1 MEMFEQDVTIKEK
14 VVRALLNSQRFM
26 SAAELSDIT
35 GYRPSV
41 VSTSLADAVREAR
54 FDIKTCLMP
63 KQPGRLGPRMVNYFR
78 CDGIGPFTRRK
89 APVFKAKDEPL
100 VRESDGDVSHLVQQH
115 DPLWHFAICRP
126 AGARM

>member
-1 MEMFEQDVTIKEK
+1 MEMFVQDVTIKEK

-41 VSTSLADAVREAR
+41 VSTSLADAVREDR

-78 CDGIGPFTRRK
+78 CDSIGPFQK
-89 APVFKAKDEPL
+89 KKPPVFKEAPL
-100 VRESDGDVSHLVQQH
+100 MRESDGDVSHLVKQH

-126 AGARM
+126 VGARI